1 MNVVSVLYTHSL
13 FFTLFLVR
21 SPSLS
26 DRWKIRHRSTCTLAP
41 RSNWIAG
48 DSESGRKGKEKERE
62 REKGKRNGGR
72 GGREDRE
79 GDDSEANIPMDWSQ
93 SEDRDRVHGRYK
105 SNHFSDES
113 FYPLIQYYIIQSRS
127 LNNFK
132 DHSTLIISNMQLLQY
147 IILIEDHLS
156 FFLLHWNIWFL
167 LCTYKYYVVFEAINL
182 RTSWIYVI
190 YSFKLDD
197 KRLCKLLVKI
207 FSLFSLV
214 YWIE

>member
-1 MNVVSVLYTHSL
+1 MENSAPIDLYSCAAFQL
-13 FFTLFLVR
+13 
-21 SPSLS
+21 
-26 DRWKIRHRSTCTLAP
+26 DRRWFGIGK
-41 RSNWIAG
+41 
-48 DSESGRKGKEKERE
+48 KGERE
-62 REKGKRNGGR
+62 RERKRKRNIWGEGGGAVR
-72 GGREDRE
+72 TGKGTTPKPTFRWIDRKAEIAIVYTGGTKAIT
-79 GDDSEANIPMDWSQ
+79 SLT
-93 SEDRDRVHGRYK
+93 RV
-105 SNHFSDES
+105 FI
-113 FYPLIQYYIIQSRS
+113 LIQYYIIQSRS